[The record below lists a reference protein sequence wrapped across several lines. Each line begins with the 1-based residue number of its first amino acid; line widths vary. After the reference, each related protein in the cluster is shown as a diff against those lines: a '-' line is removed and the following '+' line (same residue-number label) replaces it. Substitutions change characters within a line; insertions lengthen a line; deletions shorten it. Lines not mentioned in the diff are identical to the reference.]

1 MGGVPPGTVGDI
13 VGEEITKVNRRR
25 QWEDNWIVKHPSTP
39 KHPGPF
45 RIASVGGEAGAII
58 VAIGFV
64 YLGLAGLPI
73 AKSFLAGA
81 VLLGAVVAIL
91 FRVSRKKPLFPD
103 HFF

>member
-1 MGGVPPGTVGDI
+1 MRD
-13 VGEEITKVNRRR
+13 
-25 QWEDNWIVKHPSTP
+25 VKDHSTP

-45 RIASVGGEAGAII
+45 RIASVGGEVGALI

-73 AKSFLAGA
+73 AKFFLAGA
-81 VLLGAVVAIL
+81 LLVGAVVALL
-91 FRVSRKKPLFPD
+91 FRAFRKKPLFPD